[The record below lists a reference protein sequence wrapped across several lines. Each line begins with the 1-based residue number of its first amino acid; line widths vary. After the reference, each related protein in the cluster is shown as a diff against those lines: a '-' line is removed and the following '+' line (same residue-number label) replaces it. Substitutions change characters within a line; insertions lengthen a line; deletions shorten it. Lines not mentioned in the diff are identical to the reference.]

1 MTQEERLNTII
12 GIPNAAFYYLGQVE
26 MWKQTLTVDLKTLE
40 VHSETSQDLVTR
52 DYQLVNI
59 YSEKF
64 CKAMGWI

>member
-12 GIPNAAFYYLGQVE
+12 GIPNAAFYYLGKVD